1 LIPTCD
7 PHIFPC
13 DDVCLSSGT
22 TTTCSISCGT
32 HRGASMSAILRLA
45 SVAPALRPC
54 TCASASSPRRVSVA
68 KTSRVGTA
76 AVADRD
82 GHGRRVSITSSPRR
96 IRFTKR
102 HRDYSVQTSASNDDT
117 GSLLDDLT
125 VDERCPVPKDQ
136 RPSSQLLE
144 LQDSLLMGW
153 GGKALN
159 VYAARLGGL
168 GAFFYVTLAYPIASV
183 SYDPTTQPTEAFI
196 CACTGSF
203 TAVAVFALLVRI
215 APRFPNPNTKRLLR
229 LDERTTGNTYGVLA
243 TATHGTNAL
252 FYL

>member
-1 LIPTCD
+1 
-7 PHIFPC
+7 
-13 DDVCLSSGT
+13 
-22 TTTCSISCGT
+22 
-32 HRGASMSAILRLA
+32 MSAILRLA

-68 KTSRVGTA
+68 KTSRAGTA

-183 SYDPTTQPTEAFI
+183 SYDPTTQPT
-196 CACTGSF
+196 
-203 TAVAVFALLVRI
+203 AVAVFALLVRI

-243 TATHGTNAL
+243 KTDQIL
-252 FYL
+252 FQSDIQQLVVRARQEPFVVFFFFFVF

>member
-1 LIPTCD
+1 
-7 PHIFPC
+7 
-13 DDVCLSSGT
+13 
-22 TTTCSISCGT
+22 
-32 HRGASMSAILRLA
+32 MSAILRLA